1 MKTDEVRHK
10 TNFYFDNNKNIFKVK
25 IVEKKNPVEIEMKFD
40 TKLQSQYLSDCTLEN
55 QG

>member
-10 TNFYFDNNKNIFKVK
+10 TNFYLDNNKNILKVK
-25 IVEKKNPVEIEMKFD
+25 IVEKNPVEIEMKFD